1 MRMGMR
7 MRMILR
13 MMRCRRMMLR
23 MMRMRMRRTRMRM
36 MIFSQAS
43 QDVRVSCLTSM
54 TCFRTLSQNQPP
66 LAHRAALGAHRPC
79 HHHQGIQGRHID
91 VGTARISSCPTP
103 CTVARFRPNGI
114 PLSGSLG
121 SAIVFFFS
129 PFPSALHGPIPVLLL
144 NSPFLRARPQVHLNK
159 CNFSCQARRLT
170 PPPFSRI

>member
-1 MRMGMR
+1 MIEFCLVSWRCLLDRFRLQLRMSRSMMRLRMG
-7 MRMILR
+7 MILR
-13 MMRCRRMMLR
+13 MMRCRRMM
-23 MMRMRMRRTRMRM
+23 RMRMRRTRRRM

-121 SAIVFFFS
+121 SAIVFFPHRFHQ
-129 PFPSALHGPIPVLLL
+129 PFIGLSQ
-144 NSPFLRARPQVHLNK
+144 FF
-159 CNFSCQARRLT
+159 C
-170 PPPFSRI
+170 